1 MRRGNPPGVLW
12 VICWCGTW
20 AVKHPGAL
28 QEHRV
33 TVTLSSFTVAS
44 ASANRP
50 ALPLRRLHVET
61 ITEQTPLQLY
71 LLWYLIRFVWL
82 LFRLSAFGFCPFFIF
97 SAVFSSK
104 FLLCL
109 CIMCFVNEC
118 RESEGITLWEKHWVC
133 LKHETEPVLEIDWD
147 GGSEWSSDVSL
158 ISPLKSTSVVKARCR
173 RRGGGRLKTEF
184 LSPRI
189 FQARIVKLKET
200 VQPGTLKHSYWCCV
214 LHCCLC
220 CLGFYCCQQ

>member
-1 MRRGNPPGVLW
+1 MPLIIRNSFRTEAEVLSLGLNSGSLVQEVSLSENTWWLLSRSPLFTPNLTNSTNRGRKLSVRRGNPPGVLW

-97 SAVFSSK
+97 LQCFPPNSYFAFVLCALLMSAE
-104 FLLCL
+104 
-109 CIMCFVNEC
+109 NQ
-118 RESEGITLWEKHWVC
+118 RE
-133 LKHETEPVLEIDWD
+133 
-147 GGSEWSSDVSL
+147 
-158 ISPLKSTSVVKARCR
+158 
-173 RRGGGRLKTEF
+173 
-184 LSPRI
+184 
-189 FQARIVKLKET
+189 
-200 VQPGTLKHSYWCCV
+200 
-214 LHCCLC
+214 LHCEKNTECVWNMRQSRSLK
-220 CLGFYCCQQ
+220 